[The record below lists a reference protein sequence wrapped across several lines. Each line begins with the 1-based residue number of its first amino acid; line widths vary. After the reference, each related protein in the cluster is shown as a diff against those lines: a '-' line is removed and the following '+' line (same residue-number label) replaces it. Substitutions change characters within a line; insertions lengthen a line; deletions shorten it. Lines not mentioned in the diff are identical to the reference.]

1 MKKTTIAI
9 AAIVLLTSAYYQR
22 GGPEPG
28 GTWTFKSNHYRAN
41 SFMRHRE
48 STAIFDT
55 TQKPHPKFIV
65 DFYRNAG
72 PASGTYRVIRER
84 PLAADEI
91 SIGVGIINGAGLTFY
106 STTGGNGKET
116 VNVIVSEGKMKISC
130 TGIELAN
137 QNDPKDTAPLSFDI
151 TIEQ

>member
-1 MKKTTIAI
+1 MKKSIFAI
-9 AAIVLLTSAYYQR
+9 AAIVLLTSAYYQK
-22 GGPEPG
+22 GGLIPEG
-28 GTWTFKSNHYRAN
+28 SWTFKSNHYRAN

-55 TQKPHPKFIV
+55 TQNPHPKFIV
-65 DFYRNAG
+65 DFYG
-72 PASGTYRVIRER
+72 HVPSASGIYKVIQER
-84 PLAADEI
+84 PRAADEI

-116 VNVIVSEGKMKISC
+116 VNVIVSDGKMKISG

-137 QNDPKDTAPLSFDI
+137 QNNPKDTAPLSFDI